1 MRLKNR
7 VAIVTGGGSGIGK
20 AIALAFASE
29 GAAVVVASRT
39 LSHLEEVAGE
49 ITVKGGKAKTM
60 QADISDEKQVQNMV
74 AQTLSEYGKV
84 DVLVNNSA
92 APVGPDDFVVDMDPQ
107 EWNRIVSVNL
117 TGTMLC
123 SKAVL
128 KDMIPRKSGNI
139 INISSFAGISGSPQR
154 SAYCASKWGVI
165 GLTETLAI
173 EVGEYNIRVNSIC
186 PAATDSERFQNA
198 VKLRAA
204 SLGMTYEEMMGKMLA
219 QYSLKRIASASEIAS
234 VAVCLA
240 SEDFSA
246 VTGQNIV
253 VSCGFHIL
261 NSSEIK

>member
-1 MRLKNR
+1 MRLKER

-29 GAAVVVASRT
+29 GAAVIVASRT

-49 ITVKGGKAKTM
+49 IQLKGGKAKAIE
-60 QADISDEKQVQNMV
+60 ADISDEEQVRSLV
-74 AQTLSEYGKV
+74 AQTLSEYGKI
-84 DVLVNNSA
+84 DILVNNSA
-92 APVGPDDFVVDMDPQ
+92 APVGVDYNVVDMDLK
-107 EWNRIVSVNL
+107 EWNRILSVNL

-123 SKAVL
+123 SKEVL

-139 INISSFAGISGSPQR
+139 INISSFAGVSGSPQR
-154 SAYCASKWGVI
+154 SSYCASKWGVI

-219 QYSLKRIASASEIAS
+219 QYSLKRIANALEIAT

-240 SEDFSA
+240 SDDFSA
-246 VTGQNIV
+246 VTGQNII